1 MPAGS
6 EALDAAV
13 TDLFLGYADA
23 TPEQLGHRTKGE
35 FEASFLSDTE
45 KELLCRDLLAEFGV
59 VTISATNKG
68 ELIHQCS
75 LPWHHDNNPS
85 ASLNYKKLTYN
96 CFSCGSSGGL
106 LWYIGVCRDTTGE
119 QAQRWLAEQ
128 TGAGPDGQSLSA
140 LLDFF
145 DSVYGPKASFSA
157 PIPKMSLSVLE
168 PWYLL
173 HPYMTETRGIPE
185 ETLRRFRV
193 GWNPDSDRIVIP
205 HIWRDN
211 LVGWQTRR
219 LSGDGPKYKSSP
231 DFPKD
236 STVYNYDS
244 SRSTAVVVESPMSVL
259 SKFHAGAHIEATF
272 GAEVN
277 DKQIR
282 HLSMHRR
289 VVLWFDNDTSGWK
302 ATEHVGEALESYS
315 SVFVVPSP
323 WAADPAD
330 LDDETYADLLDQAI
344 PFSLWVRPEELQPW
358 GVAA

>member
-1 MPAGS
+1 M
-6 EALDAAV
+6 

-35 FEASFLSDTE
+35 FEAGFLSDTE

-106 LWYIGVCRDTTGE
+106 LWYIGVCRGTSSD
-119 QAQRWLAEQ
+119 QAQKWLGEQ
-128 TGAGPDGQSLSA
+128 TGTGADAQPLSM

-145 DSVYGPKASFSA
+145 DAVYGKQAESHS
-157 PIPKMSLSVLE
+157 PIPKMSVKALD
-168 PWYLL
+168 PWYYI
-173 HPYMTETRGIPE
+173 HPYMTDDRRIPE
-185 ETLRRFRV
+185 ETLKHFRV
-193 GWNPDSDRIVIP
+193 GWNQDLDRIVIP
-205 HIWRDN
+205 HFWKGD

-219 LSGDGPKYKSSP
+219 LGREGSKYKNSP

-236 STVYNYDS
+236 STIYNYEA
-244 SRSTAVVVESPMSVL
+244 RANPTVVVESPMSVL
-259 SKFHAGAHIEATF
+259 SKYHVGPHIESTF

-277 DKQIR
+277 DRQIR
-282 HLSMHRR
+282 QLSMHQR
-289 VVLWFDNDTSGWK
+289 VVLWFDNDLAGWK
-302 ATEHVGEALESYS
+302 ATESVGEALEPYS
-315 SVFVVPSP
+315 SVLVVPST

-330 LDDETYADLLDQAI
+330 LDDQTYTDLLAEAI
-344 PFSLWVRPEELQPW
+344 PFSVWSRPEELQKW
-358 GVAA
+358 EMAA